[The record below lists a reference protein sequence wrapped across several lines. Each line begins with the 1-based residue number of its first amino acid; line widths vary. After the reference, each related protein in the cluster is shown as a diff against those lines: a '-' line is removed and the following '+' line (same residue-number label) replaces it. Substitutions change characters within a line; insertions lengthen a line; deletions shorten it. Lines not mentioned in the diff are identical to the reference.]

1 MGPPRAPPRAP
12 PDPPRPVA
20 LTFDDGPDPHW
31 TPRILAE
38 LAAAG
43 AHATFFVMAP
53 AAAAHPHLID
63 AIVSQGHEI
72 GLHCARHLRHTQTT
86 RPIIEADTADAL
98 RTLRSL
104 AIRPTRW
111 RLPWGAAAS
120 WSPAIAAHH
129 RLSIVGW
136 TADTH
141 DWRGD
146 PAPTMLDSVEPAI
159 ADRAVVLMHDGLG
172 PGALRHDCLETARLV
187 GPLAQAIRARGYQP
201 ASLQAMMEISAS
213 G

>member
-1 MGPPRAPPRAP
+1 MGPPRAPCRAHP
-12 PDPPRPVA
+12 NPPRPVA
-20 LTFDDGPDPHW
+20 LTFDDGPDPTW

-38 LAAAG
+38 LADAH

-53 AAAAHPHLID
+53 PAAAHPHLID

-72 GLHCARHLRHTQTT
+72 GLHCTRHLRHTQTT
-86 RPIIEADTADAL
+86 RRIVEADTADAL

-104 AIRPTRW
+104 GARPTRW
-111 RLPWGAAAS
+111 RLPWGAAAT
-120 WSPAIAAHH
+120 WSPAIADRH
-129 RLSIVGW
+129 RLTIVGW

-146 PAPTMLDSVEPAI
+146 AAPAMLDSVDPLI

-172 PGALRHDCLETARLV
+172 PGALRNDCLETARLI
-187 GPLAQAIRARGYQP
+187 GPLSQAIRARGHQP
-201 ASLQAMMEISAS
+201 ASLQTMMETSAS
-213 G
+213 R